1 MTTSPKKTTKK
12 ATGKPK
18 RGRTSYIYFS
28 MDVRKQVEK
37 ENPKATFTEIP
48 KIIAAKWAQAS
59 PAIKKKYNDMAEKD
73 KLRYQREMASY
84 VPDPTTEKKK
94 RRVRDPDAPKKAL
107 SAYNIFVKTQMAKNR
122 PAGSTTGAIAA
133 LGAQWKS
140 MSDKEKQPF
149 VAAAQKDKARVERER
164 GQ

>member
-1 MTTSPKKTTKK
+1 
-12 ATGKPK
+12 
-18 RGRTSYIYFS
+18 
-28 MDVRKQVEK
+28 
-37 ENPKATFTEIP
+37 
-48 KIIAAKWAQAS
+48 
-59 PAIKKKYNDMAEKD
+59 MAEKD